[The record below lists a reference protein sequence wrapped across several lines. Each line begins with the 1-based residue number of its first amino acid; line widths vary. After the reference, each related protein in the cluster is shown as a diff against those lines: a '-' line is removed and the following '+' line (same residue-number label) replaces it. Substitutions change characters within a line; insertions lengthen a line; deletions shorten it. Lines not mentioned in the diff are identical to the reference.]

1 MKYSTAVIA
10 VIGAVK
16 ANEINIEEELR
27 TDITLRD
34 NAQKLHDSLAE
45 EYEQLWGEPV
55 GHIELSPEMQELN
68 AKMEDLENQ
77 WNASF
82 AKTQDTQLV
91 QEDSETS
98 PYLTASLATLAA
110 AGLIGGAAYLVNQKQ
125 AFKKSEIHESLIEQ
139 EWTKHLSFDFIWYL
153 KTTKT

>member
-10 VIGAVK
+10 FIGAVK

-82 AKTQDTQLV
+82 TKTQDT
-91 QEDSETS
+91 
-98 PYLTASLATLAA
+98 
-110 AGLIGGAAYLVNQKQ
+110 
-125 AFKKSEIHESLIEQ
+125 
-139 EWTKHLSFDFIWYL
+139 
-153 KTTKT
+153 